1 MGYVPILPPLAAL
14 VLFAV
19 WGLLLV
25 IAIGVSRSAQ
35 ILFQGKKAGDFPAGT
50 PHGGSAYWRLNRAH
64 LNVTEN
70 LPFFA
75 VVVLAGSFLPLQD
88 DAAFRLLP
96 SLILYARVAQTLIH
110 VASGSPLAV
119 TLRFTAYL
127 VQVVSMLTL
136 AAIELKAAGLPLP
149 W

>member
-19 WGLLLV
+19 WGMLLV
-25 IAIGVSRSAQ
+25 IAIGVTRSAQ
-35 ILFQGKKAGDFPAGT
+35 ILFGGKKAGDFPAGT

-96 SLILYARVAQTLIH
+96 TLILYARVAQSLIH
-110 VASGSPLAV
+110 VASGTAMAV
-119 TLRFTAYL
+119 TLRFTCYL
-127 VQVVSMLTL
+127 IQVLSMLVL
-136 AAIELKAAGLPLP
+136 AAVELKAAGLALP